1 LLDWLARDFMDH
13 GWKLKRLHKLILTS
27 RTWQQSGRHPASAEI
42 DPENQWLAR
51 WGLPRMDAETLRD
64 SLLSVSGSLEIAA
77 GGPPVPV
84 ARHAS
89 GRIVTGEEM
98 LNPNGEPVGVN
109 SSGPAEFRRS
119 LYVMQRRSR
128 PLTVLETFDFPVMA
142 PQCEKRPV
150 TTVTLQSLMLMNDTF
165 VLDQSAA
172 VAARVGRDVPVGAV
186 RRIERL
192 WQLVYGR
199 LPDAPESARALVF
212 LRENAA
218 LGELPALAALSQ
230 VLLNTNGFLYIE

>member
-1 LLDWLARDFMDH
+1 
-13 GWKLKRLHKLILTS
+13 
-27 RTWQQSGRHPASAEI
+27 
-42 DPENQWLAR
+42 
-51 WGLPRMDAETLRD
+51 
-64 SLLSVSGSLEIAA
+64 
-77 GGPPVPV
+77 
-84 ARHAS
+84 
-89 GRIVTGEEM
+89 
-98 LNPNGEPVGVN
+98 
-109 SSGPAEFRRS
+109 
-119 LYVMQRRSR
+119 
-128 PLTVLETFDFPVMA
+128 LTVLETFDFPVMA

-199 LPDAPESARALVF
+199 PPDAPESARALVF